1 MPHPRVP
8 DGYADG
14 NAPFSSDDPRT
25 RQGTAATAAKR
36 ASQLRRS
43 PGKKMIRAPVT
54 NSNPLFHPMPGIH
67 GRASAA
73 IGNRRAAAGRCA
85 RAQICRSYTWADIRE
100 LLRWPLQKF
109 ADSATPCES
118 ASRLS
123 RFALPSDMLD
133 PPQSSGGPIVLPP
146 QRVCFCFHRT
156 AKPNTLIPDHAL
168 SVRLVSAPRIAVAL
182 CASIAES
189 HQRAAPEWHLTE
201 RSRRRSHPDNRE
213 RNAPTQP
220 NTQVP
225 AAMRPARRLPCATR
239 YGTAFASSVARPQI
253 LTCRL
258 STDRSLRCKFRV
270 YLFQS
275 VHRLVPSQPAGCG
288 SSAFGQTHAQFQVAQ
303 YLFDG
308 LCHCCGFMHNHQRGY
323 SIEQRSHSAIFRDY
337 HRRTAGRGFR
347 RCVAKI
353 FILRRQHEHIGIAIR
368 HPFHLAE
375 YRAAENHARIHF
387 LCSRQLLQ
395 ANLHSRFV
403 GAGERQPHLFPVNS
417 FADLC
422 KTLQQQIRTFFRGQ
436 PSQKQNQQRLCRNA
450 MFTAKSSALRQLSRC
465 HNSVPSQHD
474 FRTRNSPRG
483 QLLHFLLRRRNQP
496 CCPSQH
502 FFAPLCMVHAL
513 QKNISHDGHK
523 HSDRLDEIWNFLF
536 PALAGDCETQ

>member
-8 DGYADG
+8 DGYAAG
-14 NAPFSSDDPRT
+14 NAAFSSDDPHT

-36 ASQLRRS
+36 ASQMKRW
-43 PGKKMIRAPVT
+43 PAKKMIRVPVT
-54 NSNPLFHPMPGIH
+54 NSNRLFHPMPGIR
-67 GRASAA
+67 GPAPPA
-73 IGNRRAAAGRCA
+73 IGNRRAAAARCA
-85 RAQICRSYTWADIRE
+85 RAQIYRSYMWAGIRE
-100 LLRWPLQKF
+100 SLRWPPQKF

-133 PPQSSGGPIVLPP
+133 PPQSSGHLIVLPP
-146 QRVCFCFHRT
+146 QRVWYYGP
-156 AKPNTLIPDHAL
+156 AKAKAACAPANPKFALDSEKHSSPIRIRQAIAGNSRLFADHAL
-168 SVRLVSAPRIAVAL
+168 SVRLVSAPRIVVAL

-323 SIEQRSHSAIFRDY
+323 SVEQRSHSAIFRDY

-375 YRAAENHARIHF
+375 HRAAENHARIHF

-474 FRTRNSPRG
+474 FRTRNPPRG
-483 QLLHFLLRRRNQP
+483 
-496 CCPSQH
+496 
-502 FFAPLCMVHAL
+502 
-513 QKNISHDGHK
+513 
-523 HSDRLDEIWNFLF
+523 
-536 PALAGDCETQ
+536 